1 MADIKTQKELNDL
14 IKQQKNALDDLT
26 IGSKKYL
33 DTQKQIVL
41 LEKQKKDLLK
51 QQKDIADDVGTDQ
64 VSFQSKFNKLLAD
77 TKTKE
82 QDLAKTSALITM
94 PLPPPKGVSSTVLCL
109 SLA

>member
-41 LEKQKKDLLK
+41 LVLPGIV
-51 QQKDIADDVGTDQ
+51 DIW
-64 VSFQSKFNKLLAD
+64 
-77 TKTKE
+77 
-82 QDLAKTSALITM
+82 
-94 PLPPPKGVSSTVLCL
+94 
-109 SLA
+109 

>member
-64 VSFQSKFNKLLAD
+64 VSFQSKFNK
-77 TKTKE
+77 
-82 QDLAKTSALITM
+82 
-94 PLPPPKGVSSTVLCL
+94 
-109 SLA
+109 